1 MFKNLRS
8 IALSTVFWSLLTPT
22 VSAQV
27 NLGTNVL
34 YDLAMLPSL
43 SVEVG
48 LADRLSLVGSL
59 TYGQM
64 EGWPWR
70 QGVRMGTAD
79 VELRRWLKGSETMQ
93 RGHHVGAYVAAYHYD
108 ILSGDTGWQARFNWG
123 MGCSWG
129 YRMPLGSSLAL
140 DFGLGLGYVGGS
152 YKKYEVSNDVF
163 RHNVW
168 KADRTRYYFGPTKAE
183 VSLIWII
190 GSANR
195 KGGSR

>member
-1 MFKNLRS
+1 MNKTIRS
-8 IALSTVFWSLLTPT
+8 LTLLTALLLLQQSAT
-22 VSAQV
+22 RAQV
-27 NLGTNVL
+27 CVGTNVL
-34 YDLAMLPSL
+34 YDLAMLPSV
-43 SVEVG
+43 SVELGVG
-48 LADRLSLVGSL
+48 DRLSLAGSL

-152 YKKYEVSNDVF
+152 YKKYEVSNDVY

-168 KADRTRYYFGPTKAE
+168 KADRTRYYFGPTKVE

>member
-48 LADRLSLVGSL
+48 LADRLSLVGSA

-152 YKKYEVSNDVF
+152 YKKYEVSNDVY
-163 RHNVW
+163 RHNLW
-168 KADRTRYYFGPTKAE
+168 KADRTRYYFGPTKVE
-183 VSLIWII
+183 LSLIWHI
-190 GSANR
+190 GSAG
-195 KGGSR
+195 KGGAR

>member
-1 MFKNLRS
+1 MM
-8 IALSTVFWSLLTPT
+8 T
-22 VSAQV
+22 
-27 NLGTNVL
+27 G
-34 YDLAMLPSL
+34 
-43 SVEVG
+43 E
-48 LADRLSLVGSL
+48 
-59 TYGQM
+59 
-64 EGWPWR
+64 
-70 QGVRMGTAD
+70 

-152 YKKYEVSNDVF
+152 YKKYEVSNDVY

-168 KADRTRYYFGPTKAE
+168 KADRTRYYFGPTKVE

>member
-1 MFKNLRS
+1 MFKNLRF

-34 YDLAMLPSL
+34 YDLAMLPSV
-43 SVEVG
+43 SVELGVG
-48 LADRLSLVGSL
+48 DRLSLAGSL

>member
-48 LADRLSLVGSL
+48 LADRLSLAGSL

-123 MGCSWG
+123 IGCSWG

>member
-48 LADRLSLVGSL
+48 LADRLSLVGSA
-59 TYGQM
+59 TYGSM

-152 YKKYEVSNDVF
+152 YKKYEVSNDVY